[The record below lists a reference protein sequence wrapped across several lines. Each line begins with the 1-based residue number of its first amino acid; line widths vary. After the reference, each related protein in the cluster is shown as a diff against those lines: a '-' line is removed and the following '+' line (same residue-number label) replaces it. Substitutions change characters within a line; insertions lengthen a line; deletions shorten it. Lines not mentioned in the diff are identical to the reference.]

1 MAGNVG
7 SEIDNPSRS
16 VDVMSAQSLQ
26 KFVPA
31 TILICD
37 ARRTVRESLA
47 RATSAIP
54 GVQHIE
60 CAARIEELLLMYRNR
75 PAALVL
81 IGVERDGPGG
91 VETTRRFLTAHPN
104 ATTLAFG
111 SSTDTT
117 GLAAAIAAGAHGCL
131 RWDTS
136 NPGSV
141 TLAQALA
148 NAGARNP
155 TGAPPRLTEREL
167 QVLRGMVQ
175 GKSNGEIGR
184 ELYLSQDTIK
194 THTRRLFR
202 RLGVGGRAEAVAQGI
217 RRGFVS

>member
-1 MAGNVG
+1 MAGDVG
-7 SEIDNPSRS
+7 NEIENPSRS
-16 VDVMSAQSLQ
+16 VDVMSAPSLQ
-26 KFVPA
+26 KSVPT

-47 RATSAIP
+47 RATSDIP

-60 CAARIEELLLMYRNR
+60 CAARSDELLLTYRNR

-81 IGVERDGPGG
+81 IGVQRDNPGG
-91 VETTRRFLTAHPN
+91 VETTRRFLATYPR
-104 ATTLAFG
+104 ATTLVFG

-141 TLAQALA
+141 TLPQALP
-148 NAGARNP
+148 NAGARTP
-155 TGAPPRLTEREL
+155 AGAPARLTEREL

-184 ELYLSQDTIK
+184 ELYLSQDRIK

-202 RLGVGGRAEAVAQGI
+202 RLGVGGRAEAVAHGI

>member
-7 SEIDNPSRS
+7 SEIENPARS
-16 VDVMSAQSLQ
+16 GNVMSAPPLREY
-26 KFVPA
+26 VPA

-37 ARRTVRESLA
+37 TRRTVRESLA

-54 GVQHIE
+54 GVQHVE
-60 CAARIEELLLMYRNR
+60 CAARSEELLLMYRNR
-75 PAALVL
+75 RAALVL
-81 IGVERDGPGG
+81 VGVQRDDPGG
-91 VETTRRFLTAHPN
+91 VETMRRFLAAHPH

-141 TLAQALA
+141 TLAQALTT
-148 NAGARNP
+148 AGARTP
-155 TGAPPRLTEREL
+155 AGAPPRLTEREL